1 MIKKLKNKVFFII
14 MFSISI
20 ILFGTILIF
29 AYLNYNNT
37 ITAAT
42 SMLDRFGDFQKG
54 ENRTNEREEI
64 NKEFNNQNF
73 SIDLSN
79 TYSYMIEDGKIIDST
94 EKNEE
99 IENLA
104 QKAYKKNN
112 DKGIIGNYV
121 YKTRKMKEQKAT
133 VIILMEN
140 ESVVKRIKFIYVI
153 TVIALVSGTIIS
165 YIISKK
171 LSNIIVKPV
180 EETMEKQKQFISDAS
195 HELKTPLA
203 VIEANVDVLEN
214 KVGKNKWMEYIQ
226 SEITSMNKLINDL
239 LFLAKT
245 ENIKTIKNKEQI
257 NISDEIK
264 MVSSMFESVA
274 YEKSVNIKYD
284 IQEDIKVNVDK
295 EDIKQITSI
304 LLDNAIKHT
313 ESGNNVYV
321 ELKKEKGLNI
331 IKIKNEGKPIPE
343 EEQNKIFERFY
354 RVDKSRNRSE
364 KRYGLGLAIA
374 KTIVE
379 KYNGKIGVNCKNG
392 ITEFKIVL

>member
-54 ENRTNEREEI
+54 ENRPNEREEI

-79 TYSYMIEDGKIIDST
+79 TYSYMIEDEKIIDST

>member
-245 ENIKTIKNKEQI
+245 ENINTIKNKEQI

-313 ESGNNVYV
+313 DSGNNVYV

>member
-54 ENRTNEREEI
+54 EDRPNDREEI

-79 TYSYMIEDGKIIDST
+79 TYSYMIENGKIIDYT
-94 EKNEE
+94 EQNEE
-99 IENLA
+99 IEALA

-112 DKGIIGNYV
+112 DKGTIGNYV
-121 YKTRKMKEQKAT
+121 YKTRRMKDQKAT

-140 ESVVKRIKFIYVI
+140 ESVVKRIKFIYIMTIV
-153 TVIALVSGTIIS
+153 ALISGTIMS

-180 EETMEKQKQFISDAS
+180 EETIEKQKQFISDAS

-214 KVGKNKWMEYIQ
+214 KVGKSKWMEYIQ

-245 ENIKTIKNKEQI
+245 ENIKTIRNKEQI
-257 NISDEIK
+257 NISEEIK

-274 YEKSVNIKYD
+274 YEKKVKINYN
-284 IQEDIKVNVDK
+284 IQENIKVNVEK
-295 EDIKQITSI
+295 EDIKQIISI

-313 ESGNNVYV
+313 EKENNIYV
-321 ELKKEKGLNI
+321 ELKKEKGINT

-343 EEQNKIFERFY
+343 EEQEKIFERFY

-374 KTIVE
+374 KTIIE
-379 KYNGKIGVNCKNG
+379 KYNGKIEVKCNDG
-392 ITEFKIVL
+392 ITEFKVIL

>member
-54 ENRTNEREEI
+54 EDRPNDREEI

-79 TYSYMIEDGKIIDST
+79 TYSYMIENGKIIDYT
-94 EKNEE
+94 EQNEE
-99 IENLA
+99 IEALA

-112 DKGIIGNYV
+112 DKGTIGNYV
-121 YKTRKMKEQKAT
+121 YKTRRMKDQKAT

-140 ESVVKRIKFIYVI
+140 ESVVKRIKFIYII
-153 TVIALVSGTIIS
+153 TIVALISGTIMS

-180 EETMEKQKQFISDAS
+180 EETIEKQKQFISDAS

-203 VIEANVDVLEN
+203 VIEANVDVLES
-214 KVGKNKWMEYIQ
+214 KVGKSKWMEYIQ

-245 ENIKTIKNKEQI
+245 ENKKTIRNKEQI
-257 NISDEIK
+257 NISEEIK
-264 MVSSMFESVA
+264 MISSMFESVA
-274 YEKSVNIKYD
+274 YEKKVKINYN
-284 IQEDIKVNVDK
+284 IQENIKVNIEK
-295 EDIKQITSI
+295 EDIKQIISI

-313 ESGNNVYV
+313 EKENNIYV
-321 ELKKEKGLNI
+321 ELKKEKGLNT
-331 IKIKNEGKPIPE
+331 IKIKNKGKPIPE
-343 EEQNKIFERFY
+343 EEQEKIFERFY

-374 KTIVE
+374 KTIIE
-379 KYNGKIGVNCKNG
+379 KYNGKIEVKCNDG
-392 ITEFKIVL
+392 ITEFKVIL

>member
-54 ENRTNEREEI
+54 EDRPNDREEI

-79 TYSYMIEDGKIIDST
+79 TYSYMIENGKIIDYT
-94 EKNEE
+94 EQNEE
-99 IENLA
+99 IEALA

-112 DKGIIGNYV
+112 DKGTIGNYV
-121 YKTRKMKEQKAT
+121 YKTRRMKDQKAT

-140 ESVVKRIKFIYVI
+140 ESVVKRIKFIYII
-153 TVIALVSGTIIS
+153 TIVALISGTIMS

-180 EETMEKQKQFISDAS
+180 EETIEKQKQFISDAS

-214 KVGKNKWMEYIQ
+214 KVGKSKWMEYIQ

-245 ENIKTIKNKEQI
+245 ENIKTIRNKEQI
-257 NISDEIK
+257 NISEEIK

-274 YEKSVNIKYD
+274 YEKKVKINYN
-284 IQEDIKVNVDK
+284 IQENIKVNVEK
-295 EDIKQITSI
+295 EDIKQIISI

-313 ESGNNVYV
+313 EKENNIYV
-321 ELKKEKGLNI
+321 ELKKEKGLNT

-343 EEQNKIFERFY
+343 EEQEKIFERFY

-374 KTIVE
+374 KTIIE
-379 KYNGKIGVNCKNG
+379 KYNGKIEVKCNDG
-392 ITEFKIVL
+392 ITEFKVIL

>member
-54 ENRTNEREEI
+54 ENRPNEREEI

-99 IENLA
+99 IENFA

-313 ESGNNVYV
+313 DSGNNVYV

-331 IKIKNEGKPIPE
+331 IKIKNDGKPIPE

-379 KYNGKIGVNCKNG
+379 KYNGKIGVNCNNG

>member
-29 AYLNYNNT
+29 AYLNHNNT

-54 ENRTNEREEI
+54 ENRPNEREEI

-313 ESGNNVYV
+313 GSGNNVYV

>member
-54 ENRTNEREEI
+54 ENRPNEREEI

-313 ESGNNVYV
+313 DSGNNVYV

-374 KTIVE
+374 KMIVE
-379 KYNGKIGVNCKNG
+379 KYNGKIGVICKNG

>member
-1 MIKKLKNKVFFII
+1 

-54 ENRTNEREEI
+54 EDRPNDREEI

-79 TYSYMIEDGKIIDST
+79 TYSYMIENGKIIDYT
-94 EKNEE
+94 EQNEE
-99 IENLA
+99 IEALA

-112 DKGIIGNYV
+112 DKGTIGNYV
-121 YKTRKMKEQKAT
+121 YKTRRMKDQKAT

-140 ESVVKRIKFIYVI
+140 ESVVKRIKFIYII
-153 TVIALVSGTIIS
+153 TIVALISGTIMS

-180 EETMEKQKQFISDAS
+180 EETIEKQKQFISDAS

-214 KVGKNKWMEYIQ
+214 KVGKSKWMEYIQ

-245 ENIKTIKNKEQI
+245 ENIKTIRNKEQI
-257 NISDEIK
+257 NISEEIK

-274 YEKSVNIKYD
+274 YEKKVKINYN
-284 IQEDIKVNVDK
+284 IQENIKVNVEK
-295 EDIKQITSI
+295 EDIKQIISI

-313 ESGNNVYV
+313 EKENNIYV
-321 ELKKEKGLNI
+321 ELKKEKGINT

-343 EEQNKIFERFY
+343 EEQEKIFERFY

-374 KTIVE
+374 KTIIE
-379 KYNGKIGVNCKNG
+379 KYNGKIEVKCNDG
-392 ITEFKIVL
+392 ITEFKVIL

>member
-42 SMLDRFGDFQKG
+42 SMLDRFGDFKKG
-54 ENRTNEREEI
+54 EDRPNDREEI

-79 TYSYMIEDGKIIDST
+79 TYSYMIENGKIIDYT
-94 EKNEE
+94 EQNEE
-99 IENLA
+99 IEALA

-112 DKGIIGNYV
+112 DKGTIGNYV
-121 YKTRKMKEQKAT
+121 YKTRRMKDQKAT

-140 ESVVKRIKFIYVI
+140 ESVVKRIKFIYII
-153 TVIALVSGTIIS
+153 TIVALISGTIMS

-180 EETMEKQKQFISDAS
+180 EETIEKQKQFISDAS

-214 KVGKNKWMEYIQ
+214 KVGKSKWMEYIQ

-245 ENIKTIKNKEQI
+245 ENIKTIRNKEQI
-257 NISDEIK
+257 NISEEIK

-274 YEKSVNIKYD
+274 YEKKVKINYN
-284 IQEDIKVNVDK
+284 IQENIKVNVEK
-295 EDIKQITSI
+295 EDIKQIISI

-313 ESGNNVYV
+313 EKENNIYV
-321 ELKKEKGLNI
+321 ELKKEKGLNT
-331 IKIKNEGKPIPE
+331 IKIKNEGKPIPK
-343 EEQNKIFERFY
+343 EEQEKIFERFY
-354 RVDKSRNRSE
+354 RVDKSRKRSE

-374 KTIVE
+374 KTIIE
-379 KYNGKIGVNCKNG
+379 KYNGKIEVKCNDG
-392 ITEFKIVL
+392 ITEFKFIL